1 VSGFDILKHLHM
13 LCAFL
18 SVSGFALRGYWMMT
32 DNPLLQRRPVKI
44 LPHIVDTLLLG
55 SAIGMLLIWQVSP
68 GQLPWVVTKIAA
80 LLLYIGLGLVAL
92 RFGKSRQV
100 KVAAWLL
107 ALLVAAYIWSV
118 AYTKSPLGLLAVI

>member
-1 VSGFDILKHLHM
+1 
-13 LCAFL
+13 
-18 SVSGFALRGYWMMT
+18 
-32 DNPLLQRRPVKI
+32 
-44 LPHIVDTLLLG
+44 
-55 SAIGMLLIWQVSP
+55 
-68 GQLPWVVTKIAA
+68 
-80 LLLYIGLGLVAL
+80 LGLVAL